1 MTPREIES
9 QHIAAMTAEY
19 LAQGKPIIHHPVGA
33 TAIDPVTGLTP
44 SRHAQW
50 ITSVKSSHK
59 SRLEGSAA

>member
-1 MTPREIES
+1 MTPRDIERE
-9 QHIAAMTAEY
+9 HIAAMTAEY
-19 LAQGKPIIHHPVGA
+19 LAQGNPIIQRQQGE

-59 SRLEGSAA
+59 SRLEGASA